1 MNDIMQIKL
10 LVQIYDTCIMR
21 IKLLVNTCINTHT
34 LYIYLIH
41 TTLMLSTVLQAQCTC
56 TCIHCTGIWF
66 CDQWYNELIALWLRN

>member
-1 MNDIMQIKL
+1 MYYANQAFGQHMHK
-10 LVQIYDTCIMR
+10 YT
-21 IKLLVNTCINTHT
+21 
-34 LYIYLIH
+34 YIYLIH